1 MKLNVSLRDGS
12 EKIVDDILKF
22 MLPDLNRAF
31 AAATNKAE
39 TKIKGIL
46 HDNITLDPVYGSH
59 LPHSIECTYGY
70 LYR

>member
-39 TKIKGIL
+39 TKIKVFYMTTL
-46 HDNITLDPVYGSH
+46 H
-59 LPHSIECTYGY
+59 
-70 LYR
+70 